1 MTRSSAADQRAAS
14 LMAVTSLLSPL
25 QRGYRAAADRSVA
38 HVGLS
43 QAMAWPL
50 VMIGRAGDGVRAGAL
65 AEMLAIE
72 GASLVRPL
80 DQLADAGLI
89 ERREDAADRRAK
101 GLYMTPAGE
110 AARDKIESALKDLRA
125 DLFETVDDADLAA
138 CLRVFSALEGR
149 VGKGAG
155 NAAGAAPGAQGQ
167 ENSR

>member
-1 MTRSSAADQRAAS
+1 MTDTSTAPGRAAN
-14 LMAVTSLLSPL
+14 LMAVTSLLAAL

-50 VMIGRAGDGVRAGAL
+50 VMIGRAGDGVRAGTL

-80 DQLADAGLI
+80 DQLADAGLV

-101 GLYMTPAGE
+101 GLYITPAGE
-110 AARDKIESALKDLRA
+110 AARDQIESALNDLRA
-125 DLFETVDDADLAA
+125 ELFEGVADADLAA
-138 CLRVFSALEGR
+138 CLRVFAVLEGR
-149 VGKGAG
+149 VGKGASH
-155 NAAGAAPGAQGQ
+155 P
-167 ENSR
+167 ETSR